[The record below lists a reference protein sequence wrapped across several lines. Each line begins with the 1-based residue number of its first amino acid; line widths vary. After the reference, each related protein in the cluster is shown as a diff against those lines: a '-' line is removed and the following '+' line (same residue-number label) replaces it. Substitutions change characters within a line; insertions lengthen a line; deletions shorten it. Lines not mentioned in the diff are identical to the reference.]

1 MGRPE
6 EEQESPVGLSAS
18 STPRMETAELDV
30 QASMTPRTEGAA
42 RASSASRSEPA
53 ESAAAITPG
62 GEAVAQTL
70 LVVHDAERAI
80 AFYEGVFGAREVW
93 RVMHFH
99 RVGHA
104 VLRIG
109 RSEIVVL
116 DEFPEAGILGPKAG
130 TPGLEAGTP
139 GPESATIAPAVP
151 RLSIEIDDVDAVL
164 ERAIAAG
171 ATVLRRAEDQWWGV
185 RTGVIRDPFGYRW
198 SIHTVVEAISEA
210 EIQRRADEL
219 GLYPPPQRSDA

>member
-1 MGRPE
+1 MGRPNDE
-6 EEQESPVGLSAS
+6 REPPVDVPAS
-18 STPRMETAELDV
+18 ITP
-30 QASMTPRTEGAA
+30 S
-42 RASSASRSEPA
+42 SEPS
-53 ESAAAITPG
+53 EAAAVIAPG
-62 GEAVAQTL
+62 AGTVVQTM
-70 LVVHDAERAI
+70 LVVHDAAQAI
-80 AFYEGVFGAREVW
+80 AFYERVFGAREVW

-116 DEFPEAGILGPKAG
+116 DEFPEAGIQ
-130 TPGLEAGTP
+130 
-139 GPESATIAPAVP
+139 GPESATIGSAAP
-151 RLSIEIDDVDAVL
+151 RLLIEINDVDAVL

-185 RTGVIRDPFGYRW
+185 RGGAIRDPFGYRW
-198 SIHTVVEAISEA
+198 SIHSVVEAISED

-219 GLYPPPQRSDA
+219 GLYPPPQPSDA

>member
-1 MGRPE
+1 VP
-6 EEQESPVGLSAS
+6 S
-18 STPRMETAELDV
+18 D
-30 QASMTPRTEGAA
+30 GAA
-42 RASSASRSEPA
+42 VIA
-53 ESAAAITPG
+53 PG
-62 GEAVAQTL
+62 AGAVVQTL

-80 AFYEGVFGAREVW
+80 AFYRDVFGAHEVW

-109 RSEIVVL
+109 HSEIVVL
-116 DEFPEAGILGPKAG
+116 DEF
-130 TPGLEAGTP
+130 LEVDIQS
-139 GPESATIAPAVP
+139 PESATIGAAAP
-151 RLSIEIDDVDAVL
+151 RLLLEIDDVDAVL

-171 ATVLRRAEDQWWGV
+171 ATVLRRAENQWWGV

-198 SIHTVVEAISEA
+198 SIHSVVEAISEA

-219 GLYPPPQRSDA
+219 GLYPPPQPSDT

>member
-6 EEQESPVGLSAS
+6 KELKPPGDTPAS
-18 STPRMETAELDV
+18 I
-30 QASMTPRTEGAA
+30 AA
-42 RASSASRSEPA
+42 RSEPA
-53 ESAAAITPG
+53 ASAPAIRQRA
-62 GEAVAQTL
+62 EAVVQTM

-80 AFYEGVFGAREVW
+80 AFYARVFGAREVW
-93 RVMHFH
+93 RVMHYH

-116 DEFPEAGILGPKAG
+116 DEFPEAGILGPD
-130 TPGLEAGTP
+130 
-139 GPESATIAPAVP
+139 SAKMDTASP
-151 RLSIEIDDVDAVL
+151 RLLIEVDDVDAVL

-171 ATVLRRAEDQWWGV
+171 ATVLRRAELQWWGV
-185 RTGVIRDPFGYRW
+185 RSGAIRDPFGYRW
-198 SIHTVVEAISEA
+198 SILTVVEAISED

-219 GLYPPPQRSDA
+219 DLYPPPQQSDA

>member
-1 MGRPE
+1 MDEP
-6 EEQESPVGLSAS
+6 
-18 STPRMETAELDV
+18 
-30 QASMTPRTEGAA
+30 
-42 RASSASRSEPA
+42 ASSAPRAASTEPIAPVSPGA
-53 ESAAAITPG
+53 ET
-62 GEAVAQTL
+62 VVQTL
-70 LVVHDAERAI
+70 LVVHDAEQAI
-80 AFYEGVFGAREVW
+80 AFYARVFGAREVW

-116 DEFPEAGILGPKAG
+116 DEFPEAGLV
-130 TPGLEAGTP
+130 
-139 GPESATIAPAVP
+139 GPESATIGSAAP
-151 RLSIEIDDVDAVL
+151 RLLLEIDDVDAVV

-185 RTGVIRDPFGYRW
+185 RSGVIRDPFGYRW

-210 EIQRRADEL
+210 EIQRRADAL
-219 GLYPPPQRSDA
+219 GLYPPPQESDA

>member
-1 MGRPE
+1 MARPDK
-6 EEQESPVGLSAS
+6 EQTSSSDLPAS
-18 STPRMETAELDV
+18 IAPI
-30 QASMTPRTEGAA
+30 
-42 RASSASRSEPA
+42 SEPA
-53 ESAAAITPG
+53 ESAPAIVPG
-62 GEAVAQTL
+62 AETVVQTL
-70 LVVHDAERAI
+70 LVVHDAEQAI
-80 AFYEGVFGAREVW
+80 AFYQQVFGAREVW

-116 DEFPEAGILGPKAG
+116 DEFPEAGIVGPQ
-130 TPGLEAGTP
+130 
-139 GPESATIAPAVP
+139 SATIGEAAP
-151 RLSIEIDDVDAVL
+151 RLLLEIDDVDAAI

-185 RTGVIRDPFGYRW
+185 RGGVIRDPFGYRW
-198 SIHTVVEAISEA
+198 SIHSVVETISES

-219 GLYPPPQRSDA
+219 GLYPPPQPSDA

>member
-1 MGRPE
+1 MGRPKDE
-6 EEQESPVGLSAS
+6 RDLPANV
-18 STPRMETAELDV
+18 P
-30 QASMTPRTEGAA
+30 
-42 RASSASRSEPA
+42 ASSAPRSAPA
-53 ESAAAITPG
+53 ETP
-62 GEAVAQTL
+62 AVIVPGAEPVVQTL
-70 LVVHDAERAI
+70 LVVHDAEQAV
-80 AFYEGVFGAREVW
+80 AFYARVFGAREVW

-116 DEFPEAGILGPKAG
+116 DEFPEAGIQGPA
-130 TPGLEAGTP
+130 
-139 GPESATIAPAVP
+139 SATIGEAAP
-151 RLSIEIDDVDAVL
+151 RLMLEMDDVDAVV

-185 RTGVIRDPFGYRW
+185 RTGAIRDPFGYRW
-198 SIHTVVEAISEA
+198 SIHAVVEAISEA

-219 GLYPPPQRSDA
+219 GLYPPPRPSDA

>member
-1 MGRPE
+1 MGRPRR
-6 EEQESPVGLSAS
+6 EQTPPEDLPPAI
-18 STPRMETAELDV
+18 TPRSEL
-30 QASMTPRTEGAA
+30 T
-42 RASSASRSEPA
+42 
-53 ESAAAITPG
+53 ESAAQLAPG
-62 GEAVAQTL
+62 SEAVVQTL

-80 AFYEGVFGAREVW
+80 AFYAQVFGAREVW

-116 DEFPEAGILGPKAG
+116 DEFPEADIL
-130 TPGLEAGTP
+130 
-139 GPESATIAPAVP
+139 GPESATIGSAAP
-151 RLSIEIDDVDAVL
+151 RLLIEIDDVDAVL
-164 ERAIAAG
+164 KRALAAG

-185 RTGVIRDPFGYRW
+185 RSGAIRDPFGYRW
-198 SIHTVVEAISEA
+198 SIHSVVEAISED

-219 GLYPPPQRSDA
+219 GLYPPQPSDA

>member
-6 EEQESPVGLSAS
+6 QEQDSPRESPV
-18 STPRMETAELDV
+18 
-30 QASMTPRTEGAA
+30 
-42 RASSASRSEPA
+42 
-53 ESAAAITPG
+53 AISPG
-62 GEAVAQTL
+62 GEAVVQTL
-70 LVVHDAERAI
+70 LVVHDAERAV
-80 AFYEGVFGAREVW
+80 AFYGEVFGAREVW
-93 RVMHFH
+93 RVMHWH

-116 DEFPEAGILGPKAG
+116 DEFPEAGIEGA
-130 TPGLEAGTP
+130 
-139 GPESATIAPAVP
+139 ESATIGPAAP
-151 RLSIEIDDVDAVL
+151 RLLVEMDDVDAVL

-171 ATVLRRAEDQWWGV
+171 ATVLRSAEDQWWGV

-198 SIHTVVEAISEA
+198 SIHSVLEAISEG

-219 GLYPPPQRSDA
+219 GLYPPPQPS

>member
-1 MGRPE
+1 MGQPKQ
-6 EEQESPVGLSAS
+6 EQTSPADVPAS
-18 STPRMETAELDV
+18 ITPTR
-30 QASMTPRTEGAA
+30 
-42 RASSASRSEPA
+42 EPA
-53 ESAAAITPG
+53 EPFAQLSA
-62 GEAVAQTL
+62 EAETVVQTM

-80 AFYEGVFGAREVW
+80 AFYSQVFGAREVW

-116 DEFPEAGILGPKAG
+116 DEFPEASIV
-130 TPGLEAGTP
+130 
-139 GPESATIAPAVP
+139 GPESATMASTVP
-151 RLSIEIDDVDAVL
+151 RLLIEIDDVDAVL
-164 ERAIAAG
+164 DRAIAAG

-185 RTGVIRDPFGYRW
+185 RSAAIRDPFGYRW
-198 SIHTVVEAISEA
+198 SIHSVVEAISEA

-219 GLYPPPQRSDA
+219 GLYPPPHPSDA

>member
-1 MGRPE
+1 MGRPRKE
-6 EEQESPVGLSAS
+6 RQPLDDVSA
-18 STPRMETAELDV
+18 PI
-30 QASMTPRTEGAA
+30 AA
-42 RASSASRSEPA
+42 RSESA
-53 ESAAAITPG
+53 EST
-62 GEAVAQTL
+62 AQVGPRAEPVVQTM
-70 LVVHDAERAI
+70 LVVGDAERAI
-80 AFYEGVFGAREVW
+80 TFYERVFGAREVW

-116 DEFPEAGILGPKAG
+116 DEFPEADILGP
-130 TPGLEAGTP
+130 
-139 GPESATIAPAVP
+139 ESVTIGSAVP
-151 RLSIEIDDVDAVL
+151 RLLLEIDDVDAVL

-185 RTGVIRDPFGYRW
+185 RSGTIHDPFGYRW
-198 SIHTVVEAISEA
+198 SIHTVVEAFSED

-219 GLYPPPQRSDA
+219 GLYPPPQPSDA